1 MLIRFSVK
9 NFLSFKEKETL
20 DMTAMGTCKER
31 VEENSFEVAGKKLLK
46 STVVYGANA
55 SGKTNLIYAMH
66 FFIQFIIS
74 SSKDTISPSILAL
87 ANPSFLSNSIV
98 FSCLPFCLT
107 TTGDIIIT
115 LLPSS

>member
-1 MLIRFSVK
+1 MFIRFSVK

-74 SSKDTISPSILAL
+74 SADVVSLD
-87 ANPSFLSNSIV
+87 
-98 FSCLPFCLT
+98 
-107 TTGDIIIT
+107 DEIIN
-115 LLPSS
+115 